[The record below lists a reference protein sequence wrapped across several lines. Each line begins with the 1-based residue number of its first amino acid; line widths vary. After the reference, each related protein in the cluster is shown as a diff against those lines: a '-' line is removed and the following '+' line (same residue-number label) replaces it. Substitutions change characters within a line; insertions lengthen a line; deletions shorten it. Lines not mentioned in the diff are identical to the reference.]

1 MSRMPTALN
10 SRGIANSRK
19 IRVQAPVS
27 VTGGKKSLSHG
38 GAYMHFAV
46 MALYGGPDQVMTVT
60 SGIASII
67 GVLLIFWHKV
77 VNAFFK
83 LFGLKRKPL
92 PPDTAPDSSS
102 KTPSQAE

>member
-1 MSRMPTALN
+1 
-10 SRGIANSRK
+10 
-19 IRVQAPVS
+19 
-27 VTGGKKSLSHG
+27 
-38 GAYMHFAV
+38 MHFAV

-83 LFGLKRKPL
+83 LFGIKR
-92 PPDTAPDSSS
+92 DTAPAETASETP

>member
-1 MSRMPTALN
+1 
-10 SRGIANSRK
+10 
-19 IRVQAPVS
+19 
-27 VTGGKKSLSHG
+27 
-38 GAYMHFAV
+38 MHFAV

-83 LFGLKRKPL
+83 VFGIQRNT
-92 PPDTAPDSSS
+92 PPAETAPETP